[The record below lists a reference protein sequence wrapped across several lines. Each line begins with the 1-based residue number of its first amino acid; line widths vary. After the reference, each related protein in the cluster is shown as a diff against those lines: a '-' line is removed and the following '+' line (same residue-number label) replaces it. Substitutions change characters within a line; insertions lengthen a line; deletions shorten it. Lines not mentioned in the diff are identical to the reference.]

1 MNAGDELSL
10 PSSHGCQNWVKFN
23 IFAPC
28 FYESQNVKM
37 ETEELNQREK
47 AILRSIV
54 QQFILT
60 ATPVGS
66 RNITKKYD
74 IGFSPATVRNIMSDL
89 EDSGFINHPHT
100 SAGRV
105 PTDKGYRFYVDSL
118 MDIEKLNTKEKGLIE
133 DGLSSITIEADDL
146 VKITSRLL
154 SSITKQIACVTY
166 PNLES
171 GILEK
176 IQIISLTSTKILA
189 VISIRSGMVKTITME
204 LDTEMRESQLESVQS
219 ILNERLAGLSL
230 EEIRNTFKERFKDAD
245 DDQKPIIR
253 LFVDSVDKLFKDDTK
268 SDRLI
273 VTGAK
278 NIIQQPEFEHPENFQ
293 SIIELIEDK
302 DVIIHIMEK
311 SSESNKEE
319 VYISIGS
326 ENVEKKL
333 KEYSFVSKEYKFG
346 ESSGTLGIIGPKR
359 MEYSR
364 IVAIVD
370 YLAKVLS
377 EQLKSR

>member
-1 MNAGDELSL
+1 
-10 PSSHGCQNWVKFN
+10 
-23 IFAPC
+23 
-28 FYESQNVKM
+28 M

-74 IGFSPATVRNIMSDL
+74 IGFSPATVRNVMSDL
-89 EDSGFINHPHT
+89 EDSGYINHPHT

-105 PTDKGYRFYVDSL
+105 PTDKGYRYYVDSL
-118 MDIEKLNTKEKGLIE
+118 MDVDRINTKERSMIE
-133 DGLSSITIEADDL
+133 NSFGQILDETDDL
-146 VKITSRLL
+146 VRVTSKLL

-176 IQIISLTSTKILA
+176 IQIITLTSTRILV
-189 VISIRSGMVKTITME
+189 VISIKSGLVKTITME
-204 LDTEMRESQLESVQS
+204 LDTEMKETHIESVQLL
-219 ILNERLAGLSL
+219 LNEKLSGLSL
-230 EEIRNTFKERFKDAD
+230 SEIRNTFKERFIDIE

-253 LFVDSVDKLFKDDTK
+253 LFVDSVDKLFRDEVRT
-268 SDRLI
+268 DRLI

-278 NIIQQPEFEHPENFQ
+278 NVIQQPEFENPENFQ

-302 DVIIHIMEK
+302 DVIIHIMDK
-311 SSESNKEE
+311 SSGSKKEE
-319 VYISIGS
+319 VSISIGS
-326 ENVEKKL
+326 ELIDKKL
-333 KEYSFVSKEYKFG
+333 QEYSFVSKEYKFG
-346 ESSGTLGIIGPKR
+346 ETSGTLGIIGPKR

-377 EQLKSR
+377 EHLKSR

>member
-1 MNAGDELSL
+1 
-10 PSSHGCQNWVKFN
+10 
-23 IFAPC
+23 
-28 FYESQNVKM
+28 M

-105 PTDKGYRFYVDSL
+105 PTDKGYRYYVDSL
-118 MDIEKLNTKEKGLIE
+118 MDVDKLNSKEKGLIE
-133 DGLSSITIEADDL
+133 NSLSQNAVETDEL
-146 VKITSRLL
+146 VKITSKLL
-154 SSITKQIACVTY
+154 SSITRQIACVTY

-176 IQIISLTSTKILA
+176 IQIVSLTSTRIMV
-189 VISIRSGMVKTITME
+189 VISIKSGLVKTITME
-204 LDTEMRESQLESVQS
+204 LDTEMRESQIESVQLL
-219 ILNERLAGLSL
+219 LNEKLSGLSL
-230 EEIRNTFKERFKDAD
+230 EEIRSTFRERFLDVEE
-245 DDQKPIIR
+245 DQKPIIR
-253 LFVDSVDKLFKDDTK
+253 LFVDSVDKLFKDDVK
-268 SDRLI
+268 SERLI
-273 VTGAK
+273 VTGAS
-278 NIIQQPEFEHPENFQ
+278 NIIQQPEFENPENFQ

-311 SSESNKEE
+311 SSESKKEE
-319 VYISIGS
+319 VFISIGS
-326 ENVEKKL
+326 EHIEKKL

-346 ESSGTLGIIGPKR
+346 ETSGTLGIIGPKR
-359 MEYSR
+359 MEYAKNKS
-364 IVAIVD
+364 ILD
-370 YLAKVLS
+370 YLRNLLS
-377 EQLKSR
+377 SGVAVVIISAVVK

>member
-1 MNAGDELSL
+1 MD
-10 PSSHGCQNWVKFN
+10 
-23 IFAPC
+23 I
-28 FYESQNVKM
+28 
-37 ETEELNQREK
+37 EELNQREK

-105 PTDKGYRFYVDSL
+105 PTDKGYRYYVDSL
-118 MDIEKLNTKEKGLIE
+118 MDIGILKNKEKGLIE
-133 DGLSSITIEADDL
+133 DGLSSMAVEADEL
-146 VKITSRLL
+146 VKITSKLL

-176 IQIISLTSTKILA
+176 IQIISLTSTKILV
-189 VISIRSGMVKTITME
+189 VISIKSGLVKTITME
-204 LDTEMRESQLESVQS
+204 LDSELKESQLESVQLL
-219 ILNERLAGLSL
+219 LNEKLAGLSL
-230 EEIRNTFKERFKDAD
+230 SEIRKSFKERFIDAD
-245 DDQKPIIR
+245 EDQKPIIR
-253 LFVDSVDKLFKDDTK
+253 LFVDSVDKLFKDDIKT
-268 SDRLI
+268 DRLI

-278 NIIQQPEFEHPENFQ
+278 NIIQQPEFENPENFQ

-311 SSESNKEE
+311 SSESKNAE

-326 ENVEKKL
+326 ENIEKKL
-333 KEYSFVSKEYKFG
+333 QEYSFVSKEYKFG
-346 ESSGTLGIIGPKR
+346 ETGGTLGIIGPKR

-377 EQLKSR
+377 EHLKSP